1 MDNNFKDYNQTADT
15 LKAIAHPVRLCI
27 IRGLLEKG
35 SCNVTY
41 MQECLGLPQST
52 VSQHL
57 QKLRALGIL
66 ETERHGLEIIYSVK
80 NDKVKHLITL
90 FFGEESHHE

>member
-1 MDNNFKDYNQTADT
+1 MDNNYKDYNQTADT